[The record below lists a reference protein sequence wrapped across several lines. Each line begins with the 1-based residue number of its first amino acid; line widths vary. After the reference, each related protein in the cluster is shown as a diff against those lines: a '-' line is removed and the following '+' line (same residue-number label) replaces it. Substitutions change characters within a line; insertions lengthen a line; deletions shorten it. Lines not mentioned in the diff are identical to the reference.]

1 MLKYDCLR
9 DSATTLLPT
18 KLHGSDKRC
27 RHGRQQMINLDNCR
41 YENFGNKLCFNFN
54 VVVVSD
60 GEKTK
65 WKTIIMPMYNY
76 ACTLCKISTIV
87 HCYDLHLREYQLIY
101 IIRTWTSW
109 LSLAARIYLELDNCF
124 AALKWAYIIYNQFLY
139 QLSQIRK
146 NLSICYT
153 NVKILEIK

>member
-27 RHGRQQMINLDNCR
+27 HHSGQQMINFDNCR
-41 YENFGNKLCFNFN
+41 YENFGIKLCFNFN
-54 VVVVSD
+54 VVVFSD
-60 GEKTK
+60 DEKTK

-76 ACTLCKISTIV
+76 TCTLCKISTIV

-101 IIRTWTSW
+101 CTKSVGFEKSFRNFPNLIVLRL
-109 LSLAARIYLELDNCF
+109 LSELILYTIYF
-124 AALKWAYIIYNQFLY
+124 YINYHI
-139 QLSQIRK
+139 
-146 NLSICYT
+146 
-153 NVKILEIK
+153 